1 MLLEA
6 RTTLDSNLAA
16 LMIRE
21 LGIYPIGTYV
31 RMISGEVAVVSRR
44 GLQSTTPHVES
55 VIGPRGA
62 PLDVFLQRDTR
73 SELHTIREVLTNE
86 QVAALAA
93 PPLRMEQV
101 WGRAAAV

>member
-1 MLLEA
+1 MLMEA
-6 RTTLDSNLAA
+6 TLTLDTNLVG
-16 LMIRE
+16 LLVRE

-31 RMISGEVAVVSRR
+31 RMMNGEVGVVSRR

-62 PLDVFLQRDTR
+62 PLDVFLRRDTR
-73 SELHTIREVLTNE
+73 TPLHSIREVLSNA